1 MLKRACSVFV
11 KLAVL
16 SLSFVA
22 AAAAGCGSEDGAAA
36 YFGTTIGATWNYAVT
51 PASGSGYTETT
62 QNTSGSSSTLLRTST
77 LSNGTP
83 STTSFA
89 LDSDGISITGGTS
102 MTSQYAYAPPCLLL
116 PSNTTPGFSTSSTS
130 TETGQGYTTQTVAVA
145 ITIDGIETVVVPAGT
160 FSALKVTRLFSEP
173 TVSYN
178 VKWYA
183 SGVGCVKTVNENDL
197 QAVQTTWEL
206 TSYNIP

>member
-1 MLKRACSVFV
+1 MSSHVRPVLV

-160 FSALKVTRLFSEP
+160 FSALKVT
-173 TVSYN
+173 
-178 VKWYA
+178 
-183 SGVGCVKTVNENDL
+183 
-197 QAVQTTWEL
+197 
-206 TSYNIP
+206 